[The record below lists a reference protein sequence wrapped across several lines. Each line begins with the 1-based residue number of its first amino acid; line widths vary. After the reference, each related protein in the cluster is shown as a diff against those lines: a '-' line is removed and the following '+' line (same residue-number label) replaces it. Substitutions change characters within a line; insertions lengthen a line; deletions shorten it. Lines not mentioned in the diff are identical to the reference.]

1 MRLPRFAPVLLAALL
16 LAPAA
21 ACDKSKEPTPEE
33 IEAKLKADLEEAAA
47 RVRNNK
53 TKDAEK
59 IYLRILETHA
69 DQPDAVGGLGKVR
82 LEEKKYAEAEKLLA
96 QASNAKSDNASLWAA
111 LGQARQLQDNPKGAA
126 EAFAMAFKIEP
137 DNSSYGL
144 SYGRMLRDAEDF
156 AKAEEILRK
165 VAELDPKAPY
175 VNTDLGDAL
184 RGQDKLDDALKHY
197 MKGQNANRSDK
208 RAHAGAAFVY
218 EKKGDNKHALDE
230 WSSYIR
236 MDCCSD
242 FSKTVAQKK
251 IESLKVDH
259 GGDAGEGEGAG
270 AAE

>member
-16 LAPAA
+16 LAPVA
-21 ACDKSKEPTPEE
+21 ACDKGKEPTPEE
-33 IEAKLKADLEEAAA
+33 VEAKLKADLEEAAA

-96 QASNAKSDNASLWAA
+96 QAATAKGDDATLYAA
-111 LGQARQLQDNPKGAA
+111 LGQARQLQDNHKGAA
-126 EAFAMAFKIEP
+126 EALAKAFELVP

-144 SYGRMLRDAEDF
+144 SYGRELNKAGDF
-156 AKAEEILRK
+156 AKGEEVLRK
-165 VAELDPKAPY
+165 VAELDPRAPS

-184 RGQDKLDDALKHY
+184 REQDKLDDALKHY
-197 MKGQNANRSDK
+197 MKAQNVNRSDK
-208 RAHAGAAFVY
+208 RAHAGAAMVY

-230 WSSYIR
+230 WSSYIQ

-259 GGDAGEGEGAG
+259 GGEEGEAAG
-270 AAE
+270 APE